1 MLETTEG
8 KELLLAAQM
17 LDEEIKRLCLIRD
30 SLLIKANPFAK
41 KTIKKQRKTNG
52 KWKPI

>member
-1 MLETTEG
+1 METES

-30 SLLIKANPFAK
+30 SLLVKAKPEGK
-41 KTIKKQRKTNG
+41 VKRQQRVFHG
-52 KWKPI
+52 KCTPI